1 MTKSEIN
8 ERQTWR
14 KILAFIL
21 LVLLFGAAN
30 VHAQFPPKELKN
42 LKVFPKD
49 IATNELIENMKGF
62 TRALGVRCQHCHVG
76 EEGMPLSEFD
86 FPADEKET
94 KEIARFM
101 LKMTKEINSQYMTK
115 LGREKTIE
123 VNCITCHHGQNLP
136 QTLEE
141 VLLATVSEEGI
152 QAAITKY
159 HDLRERYYGSF
170 VYDFRENVLT
180 RLASRLAMQNQSEE
194 AIEILKL
201 NIDHYPKSFLSY
213 FTLAEL
219 YATKGDKALA
229 KQNYEKVMELQ
240 PNPFVKKKLE
250 ALEKE

>member
-1 MTKSEIN
+1 
-8 ERQTWR
+8 
-14 KILAFIL
+14 
-21 LVLLFGAAN
+21 
-30 VHAQFPPKELKN
+30 
-42 LKVFPKD
+42 
-49 IATNELIENMKGF
+49 
-62 TRALGVRCQHCHVG
+62 
-76 EEGMPLSEFD
+76 MPLSQFD

-123 VNCITCHHGQNLP
+123 VNCTTCQHGQNLQ

-141 VLLATVSEEGI
+141 VLTATVSEEGI
-152 QAAITKY
+152 QAAISKY
-159 HDLRERYYGSF
+159 HDLRELSF
-170 VYDFRENVLT
+170 VYDFRKNVLT
-180 RLASRLAMQNQSEE
+180 RLASQLAMQNQSEE

-229 KQNYEKVMELQ
+229 KQNYEKVMELL
-240 PNPFVKKKLE
+240 PNPIVKRNSRRWKRNNDLD
-250 ALEKE
+250 